1 MRVRLLCVR
10 LRVRLDMRRWRRVP
24 VLLPMCRARSVLR
37 LLGMLL
43 LSSMLLRMLGVP
55 MPGFHLLLLLSMPHL
70 LRVMKR
76 IRI

>member
-1 MRVRLLCVR
+1 MCVR
-10 LRVRLDMRRWRRVP
+10 LRVRLDVRRWRRVP
-24 VLLPMCRARSVLR
+24 VLLPMCRARGVL

-55 MPGFHLLLLLSMPHL
+55 MPGSHLLLLLSMPHL